1 MSITA
6 KYNFK
11 VVYDQFGTPVPE
23 DYYDKSE
30 VLLIEEFEKSVLD
43 INSTDKDLY
52 SMLELGSNQCYY
64 SMLFKSILKDRKVLN
79 LMVEPTDEYIVRG
92 RVNFAVNNYEG
103 VFINK
108 SIGDTWVAH
117 NVKIQKEQTTV
128 DDLIQEFN
136 IDVLDIL
143 HSDIDGSELTML
155 KGAENSLAN
164 KKIKYAFILT
174 HGIEIHNDCLNFVN
188 NFDYEIILNHKEDN
202 VGADRLIVIKS
213 R

>member
-11 VVYDQFGTPVPE
+11 VVYDQFGTPFPE

-79 LMVEPTDEYIVRG
+79 LMFVTI
-92 RVNFAVNNYEG
+92 
-103 VFINK
+103 
-108 SIGDTWVAH
+108 
-117 NVKIQKEQTTV
+117 
-128 DDLIQEFN
+128 EFYLCYN
-136 IDVLDIL
+136 I
-143 HSDIDGSELTML
+143 
-155 KGAENSLAN
+155 
-164 KKIKYAFILT
+164 
-174 HGIEIHNDCLNFVN
+174 
-188 NFDYEIILNHKEDN
+188 
-202 VGADRLIVIKS
+202 
-213 R
+213 